1 MPKWCQN
8 TAEHAKFRRAMH
20 LRGPKN
26 NYLPGMRNAA
36 KGAAC
41 FAMTC
46 AELKLIQNSGRFAVS
61 FCDYGIV
68 PL

>member
-1 MPKWCQN
+1 
-8 TAEHAKFRRAMH
+8 MH